1 MLQKNIVE
9 SKKINTF
16 TIIIN
21 YIIMNVD
28 APVATAARIKKSRL
42 KQSTKAIYNDILK
55 RHFRKWLQDNS
66 ENVIVKKYRN
76 VFKLSRRDED
86 GFVMNGK
93 KYVAMME
100 TDDNIVFEYIILKRA
115 IY

>member
-66 ENVIVKKYRN
+66 ENVIVKKHRN
-76 VFKLSRRDED
+76 VIYCDELMELMGLEKPLKKNIQRDWKLK
-86 GFVMNGK
+86 FPTM
-93 KYVAMME
+93 
-100 TDDNIVFEYIILKRA
+100 TIF
-115 IY
+115 